1 LIEGFNIIEFAEETG
16 NQGEI
21 CIYDYAT
28 YPNPNWSIDD
38 KKMFIIGE
46 NYNDYIGQ
54 TDATLSYSY
63 LIDTKPKL
71 LIEAIEKLI
80 QRSLTIEENSFVLR
94 EYLSYYRSQ
103 NKDIM
108 NDPIRYYKAVKQ
120 VALDHIKDIFK

>member
-1 LIEGFNIIEFAEETG
+1 
-16 NQGEI
+16 
-21 CIYDYAT
+21 
-28 YPNPNWSIDD
+28 
-38 KKMFIIGE
+38 MFIIGE

-63 LIDTKPKL
+63 LIDIKPKL

-120 VALDHIKDIFK
+120 VALDHIKNIVT